1 LFQTEQVGGT
11 YETSQDY
18 KDILAK
24 IGNVVQYLPTGPIPK
39 LVAKAFLDSHSLE
52 NLKKFV
58 NTNLRNI
65 DEKNLVN
72 RLEAMT
78 KQIKED
84 MSLNKKAYDRYFLG
98 KRDKNKEDII
108 SEINQDVA
116 ILHDVLN
123 DVVINAISIEKAFLA
138 LEFGNIANIIAAL
151 NGESF
156 REFIKN
162 NAALIRSSEY
172 ASLEAEQQQILTR
185 QSILGDINIILSE
198 MDNNYQPQN
207 PEN

>member
-1 LFQTEQVGGT
+1 LFQTDQVGGT

-39 LVAKAFLDSHSLE
+39 LIAKAFLDPNTTE
-52 NLKKFV
+52 NVKKFV
-58 NTNLRNI
+58 NNNLRNM
-65 DEKNLVN
+65 DEKSITN

-84 MSLNKKAYDRYFLG
+84 LSLNKKAYERYFLG
-98 KRDKNKEDII
+98 KRDKNKDAII

-116 ILHDVLN
+116 ILHDVLH
-123 DVVINAISIEKAFLA
+123 DVVLNAISIEKAFLA
-138 LEFGNIANIIAAL
+138 LEFGNIANIIAAI
-151 NGESF
+151 NGDAF
-156 REFIKN
+156 RDFIKN
-162 NAALIRSSEY
+162 NAALIRASEY

-185 QSILGDINIILSE
+185 QSILGDINNLLAE
-198 MDNNYQPQN
+198 MEKGNDDKK
-207 PEN
+207 